1 MTENDALIAVHI
13 TTKDEAEA
21 RKLAGLLLEQKRA
34 ACVNIV
40 PGVSTLYRWQGKIE
54 SGTESLM
61 IVKTKRSLLHDI
73 IALVKANHSYQVPEV
88 LALPIDG
95 GSPDYIAWLEDELAG
110 PSAGGEL
117 PCAAE

>member
-1 MTENDALIAVHI
+1 MAEKDAFITVNI

-21 RKLAGLLLEQKRA
+21 RKLAGLLLERRKA

-73 IALVKANHSYQVPEV
+73 ITLVKSNHSYQVPEV
-88 LALPIDG
+88 IALPIDG
-95 GSPDYIAWLEDELAG
+95 GSPDYLAWLEDELG
-110 PSAGGEL
+110 
-117 PCAAE
+117 